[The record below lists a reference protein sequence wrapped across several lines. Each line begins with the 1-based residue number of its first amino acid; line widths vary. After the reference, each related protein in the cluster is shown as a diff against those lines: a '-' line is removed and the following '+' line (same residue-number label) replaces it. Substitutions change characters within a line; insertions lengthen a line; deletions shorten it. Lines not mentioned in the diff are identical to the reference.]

1 MVLDTFH
8 YVKTRNMNMVTSISL
23 PVILAVILS
32 VLEIPLPLISEKVT
46 ASTKTEKSA
55 NMPFPFS

>member
-8 YVKTRNMNMVTSISL
+8 YVKTRDANMATSTSL
-23 PVILAVILS
+23 PVILAVILL
-32 VLEIPLPLISEKVT
+32 VLVILLPLISEKVT
-46 ASTKTEKSA
+46 VSTKTEKSA